1 MKEKKNHS
9 IENQVELN
17 EEKLEGV
24 SGGLDSNAGNELKR
38 RKVIIK
44 REEGRI
50 HRPGNMEELAQS
62 VCDGEG
68 S

>member
-1 MKEKKNHS
+1 MKENKNQS

-24 SGGLDSNAGNELKR
+24 SGGLDGNTGNGLNR
-38 RKVIIK
+38 RKVIIR

-50 HRPGNMEELAQS
+50 HRPGNMDELAQS
-62 VCDGEG
+62 VGDGEEN
-68 S
+68 